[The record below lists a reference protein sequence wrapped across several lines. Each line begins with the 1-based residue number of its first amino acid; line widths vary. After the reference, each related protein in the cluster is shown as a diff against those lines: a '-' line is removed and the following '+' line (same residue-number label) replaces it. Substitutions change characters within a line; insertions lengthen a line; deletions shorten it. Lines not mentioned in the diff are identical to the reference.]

1 MLDLQVTY
9 DPNISIG
16 GHMTNSTFDI
26 SECAVSLA
34 SGLIPR
40 NFIEVSNQST
50 NFRDGVLHYLVD
62 KVDDPRVQQ
71 TVLELLSAAVAS
83 QICTEE
89 GIDSLRIYSEY
100 AAPLALSWG
109 ETLLAGR
116 IIVRN
121 NSMRTSNFLKTTAT
135 AFDKKMETHMFKS
148 LIVNS
153 TASAR
158 MMWETVELPLLQP

>member
-1 MLDLQVTY
+1 
-9 DPNISIG
+9 
-16 GHMTNSTFDI
+16 MTNSTFDI
-26 SECAVSLA
+26 AECAVGLA

-50 NFRDGVLHYLVD
+50 NFRDGVLNYLVD
-62 KVDDPRVQQ
+62 KVEDTEVQK

-83 QICTEE
+83 QQSTEE
-89 GIDSLRIYSEY
+89 GCDALRIYSEY

-109 ETLLAGR
+109 EKELAGR

-121 NSMRTSNFLKTTAT
+121 NSMRTSNFLKTTAI
-135 AFDKKMETHMFKS
+135 AFDKKMETHMFKA
-148 LIVNS
+148 LISNS

-158 MMWETVELPLLQP
+158 SMWENVELPLLQP

>member
-1 MLDLQVTY
+1 
-9 DPNISIG
+9 
-16 GHMTNSTFDI
+16 MTNSTFDI